1 MSRLILLLFGGW
13 LMVNTALAEVY
24 KWTDS
29 KGRIVYGDQPP
40 PNAQATLVR
49 DKISVV
55 PATEN
60 SSASLKPKQDSATG
74 VQASQDSSKI
84 EAQAKRQR
92 MIDRCNAQRGIDC
105 EEEVDAQLDSRAQST
120 QQSEVYRVWI
130 PRHPPRPAPPP
141 KPPIKTDNNDLNL
154 PKAAAGAWK
163 AEPR

>member
-1 MSRLILLLFGGW
+1 MSRLILLLFGSG

-29 KGRIVYGDQPP
+29 KGRTVYGDQPP
-40 PNAQATLVR
+40 PNAQTTLVR

-60 SSASLKPKQDSATG
+60 APPSPKPKQDSAPSA
-74 VQASQDSSKI
+74 QASQDSNKT

-92 MIDRCNAQRGIDC
+92 MIDRCKAQRGINC
-105 EEEVDAQLDSRAQST
+105 EEEVDAQLDSRAQDT
-120 QQSEVYRVWI
+120 QPTELYRVWI
-130 PRHPPRPAPPP
+130 PRHPPRPAPRP
-141 KPPIKTDNNDLNL
+141 KPPVKTDNIELNL